1 MDNITGLN
9 LNENLTYTNI
19 NTKTINNKN
28 IVDEFDEQD
37 IMQLEILELKQKVN
51 LLTSILNELLN
62 KDIEL
67 IS

>member
-9 LNENLTYTNI
+9 HNENISYTNI
-19 NTKTINNKN
+19 NTKTINNKS

-37 IMQLEILELKQKVN
+37 EMQLSILELQQKVN

-62 KDIEL
+62 KNVEL

>member
-19 NTKTINNKN
+19 NTKTINNKS
-28 IVDEFDEQD
+28 IDDQFDDTD
-37 IMQLEILELKQKVN
+37 IMQLEILELQQKVN

>member
-37 IMQLEILELKQKVN
+37 IMQLEILELQQKVN

>member
-9 LNENLTYTNI
+9 HNENVTYTNI
-19 NTKTINNKN
+19 NTKTINQKS

-37 IMQLEILELKQKVN
+37 EMQLSILELQQKVN

-62 KDIEL
+62 KNVEL
-67 IS
+67 IT